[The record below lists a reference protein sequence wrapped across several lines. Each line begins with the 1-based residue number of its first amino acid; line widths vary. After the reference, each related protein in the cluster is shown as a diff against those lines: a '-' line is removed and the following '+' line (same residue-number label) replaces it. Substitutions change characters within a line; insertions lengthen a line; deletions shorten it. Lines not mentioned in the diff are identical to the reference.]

1 MSWIKR
7 LLGRRRLYTDLS
19 QEIREHL
26 SEKIEELV
34 ASGMSREEATHAAR
48 REFGNAALIEERGR
62 EVWQW
67 PSIESFVADV
77 RYALRMLGKNPGF
90 TAVAVLTLALGIGAN
105 TAIFSLFDAVM
116 LRYLPVQKPEEVVL
130 LQWHDPVRG
139 NDDSRFSNPL
149 WEQLRDRQDVFSGVL
164 AAGWGQEDF
173 DLAQGGQV
181 QNVNGLYTS
190 GSYFG
195 VLGVRP
201 AIGRLFNAAD
211 DRSGCPSLAVLSYGF
226 WQTHFGGEP
235 NAVGKVLSVNHHPF
249 QIIGVSA
256 PGFYGIE
263 VGYKFDVAVPICVA
277 PLVNIHRQLDHRSG
291 MWLRVI
297 GRMRPGLKRQ
307 QLDARLAVLAPQ
319 IAAGAL
325 PDNASLQERQDALR
339 QVLLSVPAAAGLPDF
354 GGQIKEPLRIL
365 MAVVSL
371 VLLIAC
377 ANVAGL
383 MLARAVGRRREIAV
397 RRALGASRARLI
409 RQLLTECVLL
419 SSAGALAGVLF
430 ARWGAALLVR
440 YLSTAQHQVFLDL
453 SLDGRVLVFTA
464 AASVVTGVL
473 FGILPALRSTRV
485 SMSAAMKGSD
495 VVEIER
501 HRRFRVGNRIVSLQV
516 ALSLV
521 LLVAASLLLA
531 SFEKLATMNIGF
543 DRNDVLLVTV
553 NLKDASVPPGQRP
566 QTYEE
571 IETRLRALPGVTSV
585 GRSLNT
591 PLSEVGWTDRIRSYP
606 TIAPASHAV
615 DTFFNA
621 VSPEYIETLRMPLLA
636 GRSFNHL
643 DSKTSP
649 PVAIVDQTV
658 AHRLYPN
665 VNPVGKFFWTTVLSG
680 EPGSTVEIVGILQDS
695 RYYSVRDDPLPTVF
709 FPIAQMPAIDDPE
722 NLEIRTATAP
732 LILEHLAKE
741 TIAGVNRGI
750 SIEFHTLTQQ
760 VNDSLV
766 QERLLALLSGFFGA
780 LALLL
785 AMVGLYGTF
794 SYLVTQR
801 RAEFG
806 IRMCLGAQR
815 GSILRL
821 VMLDL
826 IAVLAGGLVVGICVS
841 LAATRVLQQMLF
853 GLGPRDPLTLVA
865 ASGVLSAVALVAG
878 YLPARRATKV
888 DPMVALRY
896 E

>member
-1 MSWIKR
+1 
-7 LLGRRRLYTDLS
+7 
-19 QEIREHL
+19 
-26 SEKIEELV
+26 
-34 ASGMSREEATHAAR
+34 
-48 REFGNAALIEERGR
+48 
-62 EVWQW
+62 
-67 PSIESFVADV
+67 
-77 RYALRMLGKNPGF
+77 
-90 TAVAVLTLALGIGAN
+90 
-105 TAIFSLFDAVM
+105 
-116 LRYLPVQKPEEVVL
+116 
-130 LQWHDPVRG
+130 
-139 NDDSRFSNPL
+139 
-149 WEQLRDRQDVFSGVL
+149 
-164 AAGWGQEDF
+164 
-173 DLAQGGQV
+173 
-181 QNVNGLYTS
+181 
-190 GSYFG
+190 
-195 VLGVRP
+195 
-201 AIGRLFNAAD
+201 
-211 DRSGCPSLAVLSYGF
+211 
-226 WQTHFGGEP
+226 
-235 NAVGKVLSVNHHPF
+235 
-249 QIIGVSA
+249 
-256 PGFYGIE
+256 
-263 VGYKFDVAVPICVA
+263 
-277 PLVNIHRQLDHRSG
+277 
-291 MWLRVI
+291 
-297 GRMRPGLKRQ
+297 
-307 QLDARLAVLAPQ
+307 
-319 IAAGAL
+319 
-325 PDNASLQERQDALR
+325 
-339 QVLLSVPAAAGLPDF
+339 
-354 GGQIKEPLRIL
+354 
-365 MAVVSL
+365 

-473 FGILPALRSTRV
+473 FGVLPALRSTRV

-501 HRRFRVGNRIVSLQV
+501 RRRFRAGNRIVSLQV

-543 DRNDVLLVTV
+543 D
-553 NLKDASVPPGQRP
+553 LKDASVPPGQRP

-680 EPGSTVEIVGILQDS
+680 EPASAVEIVGILQDS

-806 IRMCLGAQR
+806 IRMALGAQR

-865 ASGVLSAVALVAG
+865 AAGILSAVALLAG